1 MSWYSLTMILV
12 VLHNVIYNVWPGVT
26 PVNSEL
32 GITHCDLG
40 VFSYFLDKR
49 IMILSKRGNPSYVRE
64 KL

>member
-1 MSWYSLTMILV
+1 MILV

-26 PVNSEL
+26 SVNIEL

-49 IMILSKRGNPSYVRE
+49 IMILSKRGNPCYVRE